1 MTTAANSWKK
11 RYATEVA
18 NSIVYYNWVNQIQP
32 VNTRQMTRTE
42 IDKIFGSEPNYIKGI
57 KVDKTMMNKRETSM
71 TVLIDDINKVKRIAN
86 IAMSLPFYVDAVSE
100 RWRVSASS
108 LLGLLS
114 LDVSKPIELRF
125 DAENEDR
132 VKFAFSGFEVKE

>member
-1 MTTAANSWKK
+1 MKNE
-11 RYATEVA
+11 R
-18 NSIVYYNWVNQIQP
+18 
-32 VNTRQMTRTE
+32 
-42 IDKIFGSEPNYIKGI
+42 
-57 KVDKTMMNKRETSM
+57 TMM
-71 TVLIDDINKVKRIAN
+71 VLIDDINKVKRLTN

-125 DAENEDR
+125 FEEHEDR
-132 VKFAFSGFEVKE
+132 VKFALSEFEV

>member
-1 MTTAANSWKK
+1 MKN
-11 RYATEVA
+11 E
-18 NSIVYYNWVNQIQP
+18 
-32 VNTRQMTRTE
+32 RT
-42 IDKIFGSEPNYIKGI
+42 
-57 KVDKTMMNKRETSM
+57 M
-71 TVLIDDINKVKRIAN
+71 TVLIDNIDKVKRLTN

-125 DAENEDR
+125 DTENEDK
-132 VKFAFSGFEVKE
+132 VKFAFSEFEV

>member
-1 MTTAANSWKK
+1 VKN
-11 RYATEVA
+11 E
-18 NSIVYYNWVNQIQP
+18 
-32 VNTRQMTRTE
+32 RTM
-42 IDKIFGSEPNYIKGI
+42 I
-57 KVDKTMMNKRETSM
+57 
-71 TVLIDDINKVKRIAN
+71 VLIDNVDKVKRLAN

-100 RWRVSASS
+100 RWKVDAKS

-132 VKFAFSGFEVKE
+132 VRFAFSGFEVGDE

>member
-1 MTTAANSWKK
+1 MKN
-11 RYATEVA
+11 E
-18 NSIVYYNWVNQIQP
+18 
-32 VNTRQMTRTE
+32 RT
-42 IDKIFGSEPNYIKGI
+42 
-57 KVDKTMMNKRETSM
+57 M
-71 TVLIDDINKVKRIAN
+71 TVLIDNIDKVKRLAN

-100 RWRVSASS
+100 RWKADAKS

-132 VKFAFSGFEVKE
+132 VRFAFSEFER

>member
-1 MTTAANSWKK
+1 MKN
-11 RYATEVA
+11 E
-18 NSIVYYNWVNQIQP
+18 
-32 VNTRQMTRTE
+32 RTM
-42 IDKIFGSEPNYIKGI
+42 I
-57 KVDKTMMNKRETSM
+57 
-71 TVLIDDINKVKRIAN
+71 VLIDNIDKVKRLAN

-100 RWRVSASS
+100 RWKVDAKS

-132 VKFAFSGFEVKE
+132 VRFAFSGFEVKI

>member
-1 MTTAANSWKK
+1 MKN
-11 RYATEVA
+11 E
-18 NSIVYYNWVNQIQP
+18 
-32 VNTRQMTRTE
+32 RTM
-42 IDKIFGSEPNYIKGI
+42 I
-57 KVDKTMMNKRETSM
+57 
-71 TVLIDDINKVKRIAN
+71 VLIDNIDKVKRLAN

-100 RWRVSASS
+100 RWKVDAKS

-132 VKFAFSGFEVKE
+132 VRFAFSGFEVGDE

>member
-1 MTTAANSWKK
+1 M
-11 RYATEVA
+11 
-18 NSIVYYNWVNQIQP
+18 I
-32 VNTRQMTRTE
+32 
-42 IDKIFGSEPNYIKGI
+42 
-57 KVDKTMMNKRETSM
+57 
-71 TVLIDDINKVKRIAN
+71 VLIDNIDKVKRLAN

-100 RWRVSASS
+100 RWKVDAKS

-132 VKFAFSGFEVKE
+132 VRFAFSEFEVTE

>member
-1 MTTAANSWKK
+1 MKN
-11 RYATEVA
+11 E
-18 NSIVYYNWVNQIQP
+18 
-32 VNTRQMTRTE
+32 RTM
-42 IDKIFGSEPNYIKGI
+42 I
-57 KVDKTMMNKRETSM
+57 
-71 TVLIDDINKVKRIAN
+71 VLIDNIDKVKRLAN

-100 RWRVSASS
+100 RWKVDAKS

-132 VKFAFSGFEVKE
+132 ARFAFSEFEI

>member
-1 MTTAANSWKK
+1 MKNE
-11 RYATEVA
+11 R
-18 NSIVYYNWVNQIQP
+18 
-32 VNTRQMTRTE
+32 
-42 IDKIFGSEPNYIKGI
+42 
-57 KVDKTMMNKRETSM
+57 TMM
-71 TVLIDDINKVKRIAN
+71 VLIDDINKVKRLTN

-125 DAENEDR
+125 LEEYEDR
-132 VKFAFSGFEVKE
+132 VKFALSEFEV

>member
-1 MTTAANSWKK
+1 MKN
-11 RYATEVA
+11 E
-18 NSIVYYNWVNQIQP
+18 
-32 VNTRQMTRTE
+32 
-42 IDKIFGSEPNYIKGI
+42 
-57 KVDKTMMNKRETSM
+57 KTM
-71 TVLIDDINKVKRIAN
+71 TVLIDNIDKVKRLAN

-100 RWRVSASS
+100 RWKVDAKS

-132 VKFAFSGFEVKE
+132 VRFAFSEFER

>member
-1 MTTAANSWKK
+1 MKNE
-11 RYATEVA
+11 R
-18 NSIVYYNWVNQIQP
+18 
-32 VNTRQMTRTE
+32 
-42 IDKIFGSEPNYIKGI
+42 
-57 KVDKTMMNKRETSM
+57 TMMI
-71 TVLIDDINKVKRIAN
+71 LIDNIDKVKRLTN

-132 VKFAFSGFEVKE
+132 VRFAFSEFEV

>member
-1 MTTAANSWKK
+1 MKN
-11 RYATEVA
+11 E
-18 NSIVYYNWVNQIQP
+18 
-32 VNTRQMTRTE
+32 RT
-42 IDKIFGSEPNYIKGI
+42 
-57 KVDKTMMNKRETSM
+57 M
-71 TVLIDDINKVKRIAN
+71 TVLIDNIDKVKRLAN

-100 RWRVSASS
+100 RWKVDAKS

-132 VKFAFSGFEVKE
+132 VRFAFSEFEI